1 MASAALRQPERVE
14 AKSPAGSDVSG
25 AQPRHQPGT
34 HLVWYELDALTQE
47 LVTHWRTL
55 GLTASTPN
63 VYLMPEFVLPAAR
76 NLAARE
82 PPRLAA
88 LWNDDRSCLM
98 ALGIFDA
105 VAPTGRF
112 PYARLS
118 TFRSIHSYQSGILI
132 KAGVDETVV
141 DAFLGGVVASPW
153 RAVHMIDMRE
163 DSLVHRQLQD
173 AARRLGLTWFVDRRY
188 ERAGVRLEDESRWR
202 DHISRS
208 RHKRLERARTKLA
221 ELGEVEFRIVQG
233 TEVMDHTID
242 DFLRVEAM
250 GWKRESG
257 LLATEAGAQFFRE
270 VVQGCRDQGL
280 VFFCELLV
288 DGKVIASSSNFQ
300 INGVGF
306 AFKIGIDP
314 AYSKFGPGFLLEY
327 IFLQSALRPLHHLHE
342 MESGAQ
348 PGSYIEKLWPE
359 RIPMVSGRLVAGG
372 LPTLWELIRQRARLF
387 LRPVRTLVQLTRG
400 AIGLRA

>member
-1 MASAALRQPERVE
+1 MN
-14 AKSPAGSDVSG
+14 
-25 AQPRHQPGT
+25 
-34 HLVWYELDALTQE
+34 ALTQE

-55 GLTASTPN
+55 GLTTSTPN
-63 VYLMPEFVLPAAR
+63 VYLMPEFVLPAVR

-88 LWNDDRSCLM
+88 LWNEDRSCLM
-98 ALGIFDA
+98 ALGIFNT
-105 VAPTGRF
+105 VPPTGRF

-132 KAGVDETVV
+132 KAGVDEAAV
-141 DAFLGGVVASPW
+141 DQFLRGLVASPW
-153 RAVHMIDMRE
+153 RAVHLIDMRE

-188 ERAGVRLEDESRWR
+188 ERAGVRLDDEPRWH

-208 RHKRLERARTKLA
+208 RHKQLQRARVKLS
-221 ELGEVEFRIVQG
+221 ELGKVEFRVVHG
-233 TEVMDHTID
+233 PDVMDHTID

-257 LLATEAGAQFFRE
+257 LLATEAGARFFRE
-270 VVQGCRDQGL
+270 VVRGCKAHGL

-300 INGVGF
+300 INGIGF

-314 AYSKFGPGFLLEY
+314 GYSKFAPGFLLEY
-327 IFLQSALRPLHHLHE
+327 AFLQSGMRPLHHLHE
-342 MESGAQ
+342 IESGAQ

-359 RIPMVSGRLVAGG
+359 RIRMVSGRLVAGG
-372 LPTLWELIRQRARLF
+372 LPTLWELTKQRIRRIRRP
-387 LRPVRTLVQLTRG
+387 LRMLVQWTKG
-400 AIGLRA
+400 SIGLRA